1 MESMN
6 KGVKHKQAL
15 MVIVLGLIIGV
26 NQVFSDSVF
35 FLYAFD
41 TLAFA
46 VIIALLYGVRKDVDA
61 KATPLMRR
69 KIFWI
74 LMVFVGAMTLTLNQ
88 FLPRPV
94 NLVFDVVG
102 IALMLSLW
110 HWGYRVEDR
119 EVDKVEA

>member
-1 MESMN
+1 MEKMN

-15 MVIVLGLIIGV
+15 MVIVLGLIIGA
-26 NQVFSDSVF
+26 NQVFSDAVF

-46 VIIALLYGVRKDVDA
+46 VIIVLLYGVRKDVDA
-61 KATPLMRR
+61 KSTPLMRR

-74 LMVFVGAMTLTLNQ
+74 LMVFVGATTLTLNQ

-102 IALMLSLW
+102 IGLLISLW

-119 EVDKVEA
+119 EVDKLEA